1 MNLTSEQIERLRV
14 RFEAWWK
21 PQVTEEN
28 FGGFSKYDE
37 QRAWQG
43 YLALASAML
52 SEESVERAAGARHP
66 GLFSDNP
73 ETAHMV
79 ASPTA
84 VEFARANAMSEARA
98 TICAALFGGAG

>member
-52 SEESVERAAGARHP
+52 GEESIERAAVAATHTMFAQHELPVSKYLMFRYRDTARVTLLAAM
-66 GLFSDNP
+66 GLG
-73 ETAHMV
+73 E
-79 ASPTA
+79 
-84 VEFARANAMSEARA
+84 
-98 TICAALFGGAG
+98 